1 MKKQTKIFAILLTL
15 AIVIGVFAIGASA
28 YGYDYAADA
37 AEPADGETFIAYS
50 NFNNA
55 VLQQYANSASI
66 NANTGSAKKLKVANL
81 TAPTT
86 VEVLASGYDSS
97 DRYLQVYNK
106 TASAASNSFYL
117 NLDTDVPGTST
128 GMTANDFQ
136 TKFHDAGFTLAERQ
150 YQVLDFD
157 IFFPNGSISIA
168 PSVGFEFR
176 AFNASGARKD
186 IRVNAGDKLGYSG
199 TNYTIKIQQSG
210 DDILLKAMNG
220 YSSSASYDSG
230 VALEK
235 NEWSHVTMIIEG
247 VIVDRGTTDTSDD
260 GIAIKCYTVLNG
272 TLISTHTIDAPDTSY
287 ASKYLA
293 GDMTGI
299 FSNQVKFNAVNIGAN
314 DSIQFDN
321 IALRAYDREAYDD
334 TQLAAILAE
343 GVGADFT
350 EWDGNTYVAEDMPHG
365 KLMAEVDGV
374 QYGNL
379 AAAIKDAA
387 AGTTVEVKNSS
398 NAKIVV
404 NKAIT
409 LNLNGNELPNI
420 ATAQGFAMEKTDDQ
434 IIITKATTALT
445 VLWYECECGEGCIE
459 EIELEVYN
467 GNNIYDSYK
476 AATGKDPICQG
487 VIDGLT
493 MSKHVGFEDVSG
505 MLEEFDSTMIVTPD
519 LLGETIELM
528 PVYEDD
534 NVVAIRTD
542 ANGNE
547 EAIFASQPF
556 NNTTLRFS
564 KGVTIKLMA
573 DVEMIKENKFS
584 ISNADVTFDL
594 NGYKIVSLSEGTSSP
609 DNRYNI
615 FTVTADGFTLKSS
628 AVGGAIYHVTKA
640 ASGTFNGNAVVSG
653 NKDGIKTYFKGQ
665 NEAGE
670 TTMSIYA
677 AQIYQSWSTTAT
689 YDINGGHYVATG
701 AYDGAGVFYARV
713 AGAEYNIENAY
724 LDGGNS
730 VIAFTGYGQTGVTTQ
745 VNVKNCV
752 FGTSKP
758 AAVYSFEGLT
768 INFENCYFGAEVNP
782 RAVLSGATAPTN
794 AASTYIYKNC
804 FFNQD
809 ITIGGSYAEGQGIHS
824 IDMTKSWTII
834 KNTWNKNNWADR
846 ETLLAL
852 APTNVNMHLTKMVT
866 VADLKPVDVIWYAAD
881 GETVLAQNTALP
893 GSYAS
898 CPTTPVEGTS
908 GYLVSTYVD
917 WIEDTYIPLG
927 TTGPVKFTLKE
938 GAEPVLMAGYI
949 GVMFNFDMVNHFQYS
964 HYIPEA
970 PEGITY
976 KKIVIGGAEKALG
989 TKIATDPATAIKYH
1003 TINTWPTVNNAD
1015 AEYGCQITFEYNG
1028 QEYTYVAPNIS
1039 IPKYAL
1045 YIISNDKYS
1054 AELKTAMADLLRLLK
1069 ASKETTTTQIPSAA
1083 LNAACITAAPYMSDA
1098 SKAVDTTKT
1107 NDLSAVDAYVET
1119 IKVMYHTSFGGATV
1133 QVDLID
1139 GYAAIITG
1147 VNNRIYGN
1155 SIIGD
1160 TRFHGNK
1167 YQAHNI
1173 RSWGMCEALSI
1184 TIYNIDDV
1192 VDPTAQVVKIKE
1204 GAAAV
1209 ASATFTAEGLINA
1222 DTAANATT
1230 TAYYQAVCA
1239 YAKSAQAYMEWRHI
1253 WLGQPGK

>member
-37 AEPADGETFIAYS
+37 ADPATGETFIAYS
-50 NFNNA
+50 DFNNA
-55 VLQQYANSASI
+55 VLQQYATNATI
-66 NANTGSAKKLKVANL
+66 NANSGSAKKLKVANL
-81 TAPTT
+81 TTPTT
-86 VEVLASGYDSS
+86 VEVFASGYDSS
-97 DRYLQVYNK
+97 DRYVQVYNN

-117 NLDTDVPGTST
+117 NLDTDVPGTGS

-136 TKFHDAGFTLAERQ
+136 TKFHDAGYTLAERQ

-168 PSVGFEFR
+168 PTIGFEFR

-186 IRVNAGDKLGYSG
+186 LRINAGDKLGYNG
-199 TNYTIKIQQSG
+199 TNYTVKIQQSG
-210 DDILLKAMNG
+210 DDILLKGMNG
-220 YSSSASYDSG
+220 YSSSASFDSG
-230 VALEK
+230 VALNK

-247 VIVDRGTTDTSDD
+247 IVVDRGTADTSDD

-299 FSNQVKFNAVNIGAN
+299 FSNQVKFNAVNLGAN

-334 TQLAAILAE
+334 TKLAAILAE

-387 AGTTVEVKNSS
+387 AGKTIEVKNSS

-404 NKAIT
+404 DKAIT
-409 LNLNGNELPNI
+409 FNLNGNALPNI

-445 VLWYECECGEGCIE
+445 VLWYECDCGEGCIE
-459 EIELEVYN
+459 EIEVEVYN

-487 VIDGLT
+487 IIDGLT

-505 MLEEFDSTMIVTPD
+505 ILEEFDNTMIVTPD

-534 NVVAIRTD
+534 NVVAIRID

-556 NNTTLRFS
+556 NGSTLRFS
-564 KGVTIKLMA
+564 KGVTIKLMT
-573 DVEMIKENKFS
+573 DVEVIKDNKFA

-594 NGYKIVSLSEGTSSP
+594 NGHKLISLSEGTSNP
-609 DNRYNI
+609 DNRYNL

-628 AVGGAIYHVTKA
+628 EVGGAIYHVTKS
-640 ASGTFNGNAVVSG
+640 ASGGFNGMAVVNG
-653 NKDGIKTYFKGQ
+653 NKNGITVYFEGQ

-677 AQIYQSWSTTAT
+677 AQIFQSWTTTAS
-689 YDINGGHYVATG
+689 YNIDGGHYVATG
-701 AYDGAGVFYARV
+701 AYDGTGVFYARTV
-713 AGAEYNIENAY
+713 APSYTIKNAY

-730 VIAFTGYGQTGVTTQ
+730 VLAFAAYNQTDITCQ
-745 VNVKNCV
+745 VNIENCV
-752 FGTSKP
+752 FGNSKP
-758 AAVYSFEGLT
+758 ASIYTFEGLT
-768 INFENCYFGAEVNP
+768 INFENCYFGNEVNP
-782 RAVLSGATAPTN
+782 RTVLTGATAPAN
-794 AASTYIYKNC
+794 AKATYIYKNC
-804 FFNQD
+804 FVKEGV
-809 ITIGGSYAEGQGIHS
+809 TIDGTYAEGQAAHK
-824 IDMTKSWTII
+824 IDVTKDWTII

-846 ETLLAL
+846 ATLLAL
-852 APTNVNMHLTKMVT
+852 AETTVSMNLTTMIT
-866 VADLKPVDVIWYAAD
+866 DADLKPVDVIWYAAD

-893 GSYAS
+893 GSDAS
-898 CPTTPVEGTS
+898 CPTTEVEGTD

-917 WIEDTYIPLG
+917 WTKDTYIPLG
-927 TTGPVKFTLKE
+927 TTGTVSFTLKE
-938 GAEPVLMAGYI
+938 GAGAVLQAGKI
-949 GVMFNFDMVNHFQYS
+949 DIMFNFDMVNHLQYN

-976 KKIVIGGAEKALG
+976 KAITIGGSAKSLG
-989 TKIATDPATAIKYH
+989 TKIATDPATGIKYH
-1003 TINTWPTVNNAD
+1003 TINSWPGINSSDSAF
-1015 AEYGCQITFEYNG
+1015 GCEIVFEYEG
-1028 QEYTYVAPNIS
+1028 KEYTYSAPTID
-1039 IPKYAL
+1039 IPKYVT
-1045 YIISNDKYS
+1045 YILTNEKYE
-1054 AELKTAMADLLRLLK
+1054 ANPMLRTAMADLIRFLK
-1069 ASKETTTTQIPSAA
+1069 AAKESQSGTVRAS
-1083 LNAACITAAPYMSDA
+1083 LTAAYEVAKPFMSDA
-1098 SKAVDTTKT
+1098 TGAIDTTAT
-1107 NDLSAVDAYVET
+1107 ADLSAVDAYVDS
-1119 IKVMYHTSFGGATV
+1119 IKLVFHTSLSGVTV
-1133 QVDLID
+1133 QADTKD
-1139 GYAAIITG
+1139 GYAAVIAG
-1147 VNNRIYGN
+1147 VVSPVYGMN
-1155 SIIGD
+1155 VVGD
-1160 TRFHGNK
+1160 TRFVGGLYNG
-1167 YQAHNI
+1167 HNI
-1173 RSWGMCEALSI
+1173 RSWAMLNELKV
-1184 TIYNIDDV
+1184 TIYKVEDTSVSSANV
-1192 VDPTAQVVKIKE
+1192 VSVNE
-1204 GAAAV
+1204 GAVAV
-1209 ASATFTAEGLINA
+1209 ATATFSVEGLINA
-1222 DTAANATT
+1222 DTGANEKTIAF
-1230 TAYYQAVCA
+1230 YQAACA
-1239 YAKSAQAYMEWRHI
+1239 YAKSGKTYVD
-1253 WLGQPGK
+1253 WLKS